1 MTGIRKMGLRILCWI
16 LCLLCLL
23 CFIQTVAAVPAEE
36 TTPKT
41 ITAVVRNKASAD
53 GFPIGQMVS
62 GTKLNILGE
71 KKTHYKIDCYDM
83 TGYILKSQ
91 VEMRDGEYY
100 VNCQK
105 DTASTDSIAY
115 TDYNAVISQRKSIL
129 DMSEKLLGG
138 RYVYGGN
145 RPGGFDCSGFTS
157 FVMNKHGFGIHRT
170 ASTQLQDGVIIP
182 TDALQVGD
190 LVFFRERGSK
200 YPATHVG
207 IYVGDNTMIHSAR
220 HGVVR
225 ESLDSYY
232 YKENYLCARRV
243 LHPDPAQN
251 VEMPVQRSV
260 RPGLTVNSI
269 TGRTACCYN

>member
-1 MTGIRKMGLRILCWI
+1 MTGIRKKGLRVFCWVLC
-16 LCLLCLL
+16 LVVLLCL
-23 CFIQTVAAVPAEE
+23 IQTVAAVPAEE
-36 TTPKT
+36 TAPGT
-41 ITAVVRNKASAD
+41 ITAIVRNKASD
-53 GFPIGQMVS
+53 SGFPIGQMVN

-71 KKTHYKIDCYDM
+71 KKDYYKIDCYDM

-91 VEMRDGEYY
+91 VECRDGAYY
-100 VNCQK
+100 VCCQAEK
-105 DTASTDSIAY
+105 GNTKTVTY
-115 TDYNAVISQRKSIL
+115 TDCSAVLSQRKNIL
-129 DMSEKLLGG
+129 ELAKEQLGS

-200 YPATHVG
+200 SPATHVG
-207 IYVGDNTMIHSAR
+207 IYVGDNQMIHSAR
-220 HGVVR
+220 HGVVY

-243 LHPDPAQN
+243 LHANPAQN
-251 VEMPVQRSV
+251 AQIPVGRSAT
-260 RPGLTVNSI
+260 PALAVNSI
-269 TGRTACCYN
+269 TGRTAQCCN

>member
-1 MTGIRKMGLRILCWI
+1 MTGIRKMGLRVFCLV
-16 LCLLCLL
+16 LGLVCLLCL
-23 CFIQTVAAVPAEE
+23 IRTVAAAPAAESI
-36 TTPKT
+36 PKT
-41 ITAVVRNKASAD
+41 VTAVVRNKASND
-53 GFPIGQMVS
+53 GFPIGQMVN
-62 GTKLNILGE
+62 GTKLNILEE

-91 VEMRDGEYY
+91 VEMRNGEYY
-100 VNCQK
+100 VNCQEGK
-105 DTASTDSIAY
+105 ASTDSIIY
-115 TDYNAVISQRKSIL
+115 SDYNTVLAQRKSIL

-157 FVMNKHGFGIHRT
+157 YVMNKHGFGIHRT
-170 ASTQLQDGVIIP
+170 ASTQLRDGVIIP
-182 TDALQVGD
+182 TDSLQVGD

-207 IYVGDNTMIHSAR
+207 IYVGDNVMIHSAR

-251 VEMPVQRSV
+251 VEMPIQRSV
-260 RPGLTVNSI
+260 IPGLTVNSI
-269 TGRTACCYN
+269 TGRTAHCCD